1 MINARTIALALPA
14 VLAFLPAMV
23 AAQDLPANLV
33 AAEIRGGW
41 RTESGTQMAALHL
54 TLAPGWK
61 TYWRAPGEAGIPP
74 QFDWSGSSNIAG
86 AEIHW
91 PVPEL
96 FELNGL
102 RFAGYRDE
110 LVLPIEF
117 RPAAAGQPMAVSARI
132 DLGVCETVCV
142 PVSLDVAADLDP
154 AGGSDPMIHAALAR
168 QPEPATTVGLS
179 RARCSVEPI
188 RDGLRLTSE
197 LTMPRIGPEEFA
209 VVELADRS
217 IWVSQAETVRDGGE
231 LVAVADLVPSTA
243 APFAF
248 DRSSVQITVFGG
260 SGRAVDLQGCTG

>member
-1 MINARTIALALPA
+1 MIKARSLALALPA
-14 VLAFLPAMV
+14 VLALLPATV

-61 TYWRAPGEAGIPP
+61 TYWRAPGEAGFPP
-74 QFDWSGSSNIAG
+74 QFDWSGSANIAD
-86 AEIHW
+86 ATIHW
-91 PVPEL
+91 PTPEL
-96 FELNGL
+96 FDLNGL

-117 RPAAAGQPMAVSARI
+117 RPAVADRPMSVSGRI

-142 PVSLDVAADLDP
+142 PVSFDVAADLDP
-154 AGGSDPMIHAALAR
+154 AGGPDPMIRSALAN
-168 QPEPATTVGLS
+168 QPEPAATAGLS

-197 LTMPRIGPEEFA
+197 LTMPQIGPEEFA

-217 IWVSQAETVRDGGE
+217 IWVSQAETVRAGGD
-231 LVAVADLVPSTA
+231 LVAVADLVPSNA
-243 APFAF
+243 APFAL
-248 DRSSVQITVFGG
+248 DRSSVHITVFGG